1 MDEVRTI
8 DEVLLE
14 AVNVLNN
21 LTVPVALV
29 ESVGI
34 PIAKVKNNLMLCINA
49 LAEERKKAEAA
60 AAEKEQG
67 GESE

>member
-34 PIAKVKNNLMLCINA
+34 PIAKVKNNLMLCVNA

>member
-8 DEVLLE
+8 DDVLLE

-34 PIAKVKNNLMLCINA
+34 PIAKVKNNLMLCVNA

>member
-21 LTVPVALV
+21 LTVPIAMV
-29 ESVGI
+29 ESIGV
-34 PIAKVKNNLMLCINA
+34 PIAKVKNNLMLCVNA

>member
-1 MDEVRTI
+1 MEEVRTI
-8 DEVLLE
+8 DDVLLE

-34 PIAKVKNNLMLCINA
+34 PVAKVKNNLMLCVNA

-60 AAEKEQG
+60 AEEDQG
-67 GESE
+67 GKTE